1 MPKKKVQT
9 PEKADSQVKKE
20 HPKKR
25 TNWILC
31 IGAIAFVIAIAVMI
45 VDQNVKI
52 YESQKQLEKLREQ
65 ITLQEIKNE
74 ELKDVAEAVEEV
86 AAEEAEPVAE
96 EAAEEAVEEAAEE
109 EAPAEDAE

>member
-25 TNWILC
+25 TNWVLC

-45 VDQNVKI
+45 VDQK
-52 YESQKQLEKLREQ
+52 RM
-65 ITLQEIKNE
+65 KN
-74 ELKDVAEAVEEV
+74 
-86 AAEEAEPVAE
+86 
-96 EAAEEAVEEAAEE
+96 
-109 EAPAEDAE
+109 

>member
-9 PEKADSQVKKE
+9 PAKADSQVKKE

-65 ITLQEIKNE
+65 ITLQEIKSRGC
-74 ELKDVAEAVEEV
+74 
-86 AAEEAEPVAE
+86 
-96 EAAEEAVEEAAEE
+96 
-109 EAPAEDAE
+109 